1 MVTKAWYQSK
11 IVWLGIVT
19 TILGIVPILVELA
32 RSYNVDVVAVG
43 TAIIGILTVIVRI
56 WLTDTGI
63 NSTAAKEV
71 KAEAE
76 AKAAQK

>member
-1 MVTKAWYQSK
+1 MQTKAWYQSK
-11 IVWLGIVT
+11 IVWLGILT
-19 TILGIVPILVELA
+19 TILGVVPILVELA
-32 RSYNVDVVAVG
+32 KAYNIDAVAVG

-71 KAEAE
+71 KAEA
-76 AKAAQK
+76 KAAQK

>member
-11 IVWLGIVT
+11 IVWLGILT
-19 TILGIVPILVELA
+19 TILGIVPILVDLA
-32 RSYNVDVVAVG
+32 KAYNVDVVAVG
-43 TAIIGILTVIVRI
+43 TAVIGILTVIVRI

-63 NSTAAKEV
+63 DSSAAK
-71 KAEAE
+71 A